1 MLTGEGVDSYWIAGI
16 VFWAHK
22 FTFERLESLM
32 TVIFLFTVTAEN
44 VSQWNSDP
52 KS

>member
-1 MLTGEGVDSYWIAGI
+1 MLTGEAVDSCWIAGI

-32 TVIFLFTVTAEN
+32 TVISLFTVKAEN
-44 VSQWNSDP
+44 VSQ
-52 KS
+52 